1 MNKAFD
7 DLLYKAGLIA
17 DGCWDEL
24 GTYEQEA
31 IERLMELMTHEFIGI
46 LAHEIALCEKYKA
59 TACNDFDRTWQQ
71 GKIEHFHKLMNKTK
85 DHFGVD
91 NVGT

>member
-1 MNKAFD
+1 MNKRIKELAEQ
-7 DLLYKAGLIA
+7 AGYEKDMFGI
-17 DGCWDEL
+17 GHWDMPECKKF
-24 GTYEQEA
+24 A
-31 IERLMELMTHEFIGI
+31 ELMTHEFIGI

-91 NVGT
+91 NVGP